1 MYLKKNRKTEKA
13 SNLFLQLRNSEKCS
27 LLGCFGGF
35 FVFDNFAYHTQHNA
49 GTFFSTGFRL
59 AVHRETKMNKNTLR
73 CHVELSAP
81 HGVGIRKSEQSD

>member
-1 MYLKKNRKTEKA
+1 MFPFR
-13 SNLFLQLRNSEKCS
+13 LFWR
-27 LLGCFGGF
+27 F